1 VTATREYRPLPI
13 AKIDPNPSQPRRHFD
28 PDALAELG
36 RSIRDQGLLQPVAVR
51 PHQCGRFL
59 LIAGERRWRA
69 CKAVGLKT
77 IDARVLEG
85 LSEADAFALSLLE
98 NVTRADMLPME
109 EVRAYGTLRD
119 LGRTV
124 EEVAAATG
132 KTTRWV
138 NLFLGLLNLTP
149 DLQHLLDGGGIRIGL
164 AIEASKLQPDGQHV
178 VLRKHLAGE
187 FPGDREAAA
196 FCAALKAAED
206 QADLFEVPD
215 DQSVREALRARRAA
229 LELKLDRINGAGL
242 VLGEIAAMDPHT
254 VARLLAGRH
263 GGVPAHRDQV
273 KAVAAQAAKALAVLR
288 RAAAIADAHTTLN
301 TAVEATS

>member
-1 VTATREYRPLPI
+1 MTVTQYRPLPV
-13 AKIDPNPSQPRRHFD
+13 AKIDANPLQPRRHFD
-28 PDALAELG
+28 PEALAELG

-51 PHQCGRFL
+51 PHRRGRYL
-59 LIAGERRWRA
+59 LVAGERRWRA
-69 CKAVGLKT
+69 CKAVGLTT

-85 LSEADAFALSLLE
+85 LSDGDAFALSVLE
-98 NVTRADMLPME
+98 NVTRADVLPME
-109 EVRAYGTLRD
+109 EARGYGTMREF
-119 LGRTV
+119 GQSV
-124 EEVAAATG
+124 EQIAAATG

-149 DLQHLLDGGGIRIGL
+149 DLQHLLDGGGMKIGL

-206 QADLFEVPD
+206 QTDLFAVPED
-215 DQSVREALRARRAA
+215 RAAREALKARRAA
-229 LELKLDRINGAGL
+229 LELKLDRINAAGL
-242 VLGEIAAMDPHT
+242 VLGEIAVMDPHT

-288 RAAAIADAHTTLN
+288 RAAAIADAHSTLN
-301 TAVEATS
+301 PAVEATP